1 MAAMN
6 GLDLALSQA
15 LERRDAAALVVAQVR
30 QTWVNGRV
38 QLDQLESYALE
49 CTERWAAQ
57 QSNCIPEIMRHHYQF
72 MARLTH
78 AIGLQTGIVADQRR
92 AVDRET
98 GLLREAEARLES
110 LRQLNTARLRSLQQA
125 LDRRE
130 QKQSDE
136 QAAMQYRRRREQAG
150 ANTNFGGG
158 F

>member
-30 QTWVNGRV
+30 QVWVNGRV

-49 CTERWAAQ
+49 CTDRWAAQ

-78 AIGLQTGIVADQRR
+78 AIGLQNGIVAEQRR

-98 GLLREAEARLES
+98 ALLREAEARLES
-110 LRQLNTARLRSLQQA
+110 LRQLNAARLRSLQQA

-130 QKQSDE
+130 QRQSDE
-136 QAAMQYRRRREQAG
+136 QAAMQYRRRREQAD